1 MATAIDITEKPKKKA
16 MTFITPDLHD
26 YMLEHSV
33 EEPALLQKLRQE
45 TSVLEKAY
53 MQVTADQGN
62 FLSLLVKMTKAKKVL
77 EVGVFTGYS
86 SICMSQAL
94 PDDGKLVGLDIS
106 EEWTNVARRY
116 YVEGGVEKKVTLMIA
131 PAQDSL
137 YKLKETEPESF
148 DLAFLDADKPNYPIL
163 YEKIVPLIK
172 KGGVIAIDN
181 VLWYGNVINKD
192 VSDLATNGVRGLNE
206 KVKNDKRVHVSMIAI
221 GDGLTLAYKL

>member
-1 MATAIDITEKPKKKA
+1 MATAIYITEKPKKKA

-137 YKLKETEPESF
+137 DKLKETEPESF